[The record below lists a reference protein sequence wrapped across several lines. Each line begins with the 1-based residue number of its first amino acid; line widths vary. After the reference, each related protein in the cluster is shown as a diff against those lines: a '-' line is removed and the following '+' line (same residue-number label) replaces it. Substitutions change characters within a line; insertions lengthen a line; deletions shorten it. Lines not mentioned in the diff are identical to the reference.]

1 MRCVVDNSIP
11 KNVRS
16 CAKRTFDELPANSK
30 VAANGRALRS
40 SEFWGRALHWWG
52 TSNQMAVIVCPQA
65 GDLPASPQ
73 SQACAIVASASL
85 DTFGCIARAPD
96 AVRIRFAQAP
106 ELCQKREFAEA
117 AVACIAIVSLS
128 Q

>member
-30 VAANGRALRS
+30 AAANGRA

-52 TSNQMAVIVCPQA
+52 TSNRMAVIVCPQA

-85 DTFGCIARAPD
+85 DTFGCIARVTD
-96 AVRIRFAQAP
+96 ACASASLKRPPQ
-106 ELCQKREFAEA
+106 LCQKREFAEA